1 MAKHEFGAQVGDLL
15 NLMIH
20 SLYSNKEIFLRE
32 LVSNASDAL
41 DKLNYLSLTNDE
53 YKSICDGWTPKIWLE
68 IDKDKKILSLSDN
81 GIGMDEAELI
91 ANLGT
96 IANSGTKGFLSKL
109 SGDAKK
115 DAQLIGQFGVGF
127 YSAFMVADKIE
138 VKSLKAGTDQAFL
151 WTSDTNGY
159 EIQKC
164 QKDSFGTQIILHLK
178 DDEYCESF
186 RIDGIIKK
194 YSNHISYPI
203 FMDMDEWVAPSQEE
217 KEAGKNEGHYE
228 SVNKQLNKASALWQL
243 NKASLKQSDYDE
255 FYKQI
260 SHDSAEPLMH
270 IHTKAEGKIEYTTLF
285 YIPSNEPFDLFRMDY
300 ESGVKL
306 YVKRVFITD
315 DAKELLPS
323 YLRFVRGIMD
333 VEDLPLNVSREI
345 LQENRILASV
355 KDQSVKKILSELE
368 KLQKSDFE
376 KYKKFFKLFGK
387 VLKEGLYGFASNKDE
402 ILKLCLFKSSL
413 NDELITLSQYKEK
426 MQENQKSIYYISGQN
441 ENLLKNSPL
450 LEGFKA
456 QNINVLI
463 CDEEIDTIVMP
474 MVSEFDGTSIK
485 NINSTSTDEELNTN
499 KDEKTAENTELNGI
513 LAKMKEILKDDVKDV
528 RISSRLADWPACIV
542 FDKNDPDFAM
552 QSMLKQMGHE
562 APKIKPILEINA
574 KHELFAKLKDNELM
588 LNDITSLLFDSA
600 RLALGM
606 NIEDAPQFCK
616 RLNKIMLKAL

>member
-41 DKLNYLSLTNDE
+41 DKLNYLSLTDDE
-53 YKSICDGWTPKIWLE
+53 YKKVCEGWVPRIELKV
-68 IDKDKKILSLSDN
+68 DKDKKLLSISDN
-81 GIGMDEAELI
+81 GIGMDEDELI

-96 IANSGTKGFLSKL
+96 IANSGTKGFLNKL

-138 VKSLKAGTDQAFL
+138 VKSLKAGTKQGYL
-151 WTSDTNGY
+151 WSSDTKGY
-159 EIQKC
+159 DISEYDK
-164 QKDSFGTQIILHLK
+164 KNFGTEITLHLK
-178 DDEYCESF
+178 DEEFSESF
-186 RIDGIIKK
+186 RIDSIIKK
-194 YSNHISYPI
+194 YSNHIPYPI
-203 FMDMDEWVAPSQEE
+203 FMDMDEWVAPSEDE
-217 KEAGKNEGHYE
+217 KKEGHYE
-228 SVNKQLNKASALWQL
+228 IVNKQLNKASALWQL
-243 NKASLKQSDYDE
+243 SKASLTQDDYNE

-260 SHDSAEPLMH
+260 SHDSSEPLMH

-285 YIPSNEPFDLFRMDY
+285 YVPSSEPFDLFRVDY

-323 YLRFVRGIMD
+323 YLRFVRGIID

-345 LQENRILASV
+345 LQENRILATV

-368 KLQKSDFE
+368 KLQNSDMQ
-376 KYKKFFKLFGK
+376 KYKKFFALFGK

-402 ILKLCLFKSSL
+402 ILKLCLFKSLL
-413 NDELITLSQYKEK
+413 NDELITLAQYKEQMK
-426 MQENQKSIYYISGQN
+426 SEQKSIYYISGQN
-441 ENLLKNSPL
+441 ESLLKSSPL
-450 LEGFKA
+450 LEGFKK
-456 QNINVLI
+456 QGINVLI

-485 NINSTSTDEELNTN
+485 SVNSTSTDDELSAN
-499 KDEKTAENTELNGI
+499 KDEKEPINTDINGI
-513 LAKMKEILKDDVKDV
+513 LAKMKEVLKDEVKDV
-528 RISSRLADWPACIV
+528 KISSRLADSPACII

-552 QSMLKQMGHE
+552 QAMLKQMGHE

-574 KHELFAKLKDNELM
+574 NHEIFTKLKDNELM
-588 LNDITSLLFDSA
+588 INDISKLLFDSA
-600 RLALGM
+600 RLAEGM
-606 NIEDAPQFCK
+606 SVDDPSEFCK

>member
-68 IDKDKKILSLSDN
+68 IDKEKKLLSISDN
-81 GIGMDEAELI
+81 GIGMDENELI
-91 ANLGT
+91 SNLGT

-127 YSAFMVADKIE
+127 YSAFMVASKIE
-138 VKSLKAGTDQAFL
+138 VKSLKAGTKQAYL
-151 WTSDTNGY
+151 WSSDTNGY
-159 EIQKC
+159 EIKEC
-164 QKDSFGTQIILHLK
+164 EKDGFGTQVILYLK
-178 DDEYCESF
+178 DDEFCENF

-194 YSNHISYPI
+194 YSNHIPYPI
-203 FMDMDEWVAPSQEE
+203 FMDMDEWVAPSGDE
-217 KEAGKNEGHYE
+217 KEGHYE

-243 NKASLKQSDYDE
+243 SKASLKDSDYNE
-255 FYKQI
+255 FYKQL
-260 SHDSAEPLMH
+260 SHDSTEPLMH

-285 YIPSNEPFDLFRMDY
+285 YIPSSEPFDLFRVDY

-355 KDQSVKKILSELE
+355 KEQSVKKILSELE
-368 KLQKSDFE
+368 KLQKNDFE

-474 MVSEFDGTSIK
+474 MVTEFDGVSIK
-485 NINSTSTDEELNTN
+485 SVNSTSADDELSQN
-499 KDEKTAENTELNGI
+499 KDEKKEENPDINGI
-513 LAKMKEILKDDVKDV
+513 LAKMKEVLKDDVKDV
-528 RISSRLADWPACIV
+528 RVSSRLADWPACLI

-552 QSMLKQMGHE
+552 QAMLKQMGHDG
-562 APKIKPILEINA
+562 PKIKPILEINA
-574 KHELFAKLKDNELM
+574 KHELFTKLKDNELM
-588 LNDITSLLFDSA
+588 LNDISKLLFDSA
-600 RLALGM
+600 RLVLGM
-606 NIEDAPQFCK
+606 DIDDAPEFCK

>member
-68 IDKDKKILSLSDN
+68 IDKEKKLLSISDN
-81 GIGMDEAELI
+81 GIGMDENELI
-91 ANLGT
+91 SNLGT

-127 YSAFMVADKIE
+127 YSAFMVASKIE
-138 VKSLKAGTDQAFL
+138 VKSLKAGTKQAYL

-159 EIQKC
+159 EIREC
-164 QKDSFGTQIILHLK
+164 EKDSFGTQVILHLK
-178 DDEYCESF
+178 DDEFCENF

-194 YSNHISYPI
+194 YSNHIPYPI
-203 FMDMDEWVAPSQEE
+203 FMDMDEWVAPSGDE
-217 KEAGKNEGHYE
+217 KEGHYE

-243 NKASLKQSDYDE
+243 SKASLKDSDYNE
-255 FYKQI
+255 FYKQL
-260 SHDSAEPLMH
+260 SHDSTEPLMH

-285 YIPSNEPFDLFRMDY
+285 YIPSTEPFDLFRVDY

-355 KDQSVKKILSELE
+355 KEQSVKKILSELE
-368 KLQKSDFE
+368 KLQKNDFE
-376 KYKKFFKLFGK
+376 KYKIFFKLFGK
-387 VLKEGLYGFASNKDE
+387 VLKEGLYGFSTNKDDL
-402 ILKLCLFKSSL
+402 LKLCLFKSSL

-474 MVSEFDGTSIK
+474 MVTEFDGVSIK
-485 NINSTSTDEELNTN
+485 SVNSTSADDELSQN
-499 KDEKTAENTELNGI
+499 KDEKKEENPDINGI
-513 LAKMKEILKDDVKDV
+513 LAKMKEVLKDDVKDV
-528 RISSRLADWPACIV
+528 RVSSRLADWPACLI

-552 QSMLKQMGHE
+552 QAMLKQMGHDG
-562 APKIKPILEINA
+562 PKIKPILEINA
-574 KHELFAKLKDNELM
+574 KHELFTKLKDNELM
-588 LNDITSLLFDSA
+588 LNDISKLLFDSA
-600 RLALGM
+600 RLVLGM
-606 NIEDAPQFCK
+606 DIDDAPEFCK

>member
-68 IDKDKKILSLSDN
+68 IDKEKKLLSISDN
-81 GIGMDEAELI
+81 GIGMDENELI
-91 ANLGT
+91 SNLGT

-127 YSAFMVADKIE
+127 YSAFMVASKIE
-138 VKSLKAGTDQAFL
+138 VKSLKAGTKQAYL
-151 WTSDTNGY
+151 WSSDTNGY
-159 EIQKC
+159 EIKEC
-164 QKDSFGTQIILHLK
+164 EKDGFGTQVILYLK
-178 DDEYCESF
+178 DDEFCENF
-186 RIDGIIKK
+186 RVDGIIKK
-194 YSNHISYPI
+194 YSNHIPYPI
-203 FMDMDEWVAPSQEE
+203 FMDMDEWVAPSGDE
-217 KEAGKNEGHYE
+217 KEGHYE

-243 NKASLKQSDYDE
+243 SKASLKDSDYNE
-255 FYKQI
+255 FYKQL
-260 SHDSAEPLMH
+260 SHDSTEPLMH

-285 YIPSNEPFDLFRMDY
+285 YIPSSEPFDLFRVDY

-323 YLRFVRGIMD
+323 YLRFVRGIID

-355 KDQSVKKILSELE
+355 KEQSVKKILSELE
-368 KLQKSDFE
+368 KLQKNDFE

-474 MVSEFDGTSIK
+474 MVTEFDGVSIK
-485 NINSTSTDEELNTN
+485 SVNSTSADDELNQN
-499 KDEKTAENTELNGI
+499 EKNEENPDINGI
-513 LAKMKEILKDDVKDV
+513 LAKMKEVLKDDVKDV
-528 RISSRLADWPACIV
+528 RISSRLADWPACLI

-552 QSMLKQMGHE
+552 QAMLKQMGHDG
-562 APKIKPILEINA
+562 PKVKPILEINA
-574 KHELFAKLKDNELM
+574 KHELFTKLKDNELM
-588 LNDITSLLFDSA
+588 LNDISKLLFDSA
-600 RLALGM
+600 RLVLGM
-606 NIEDAPQFCK
+606 DIEDAPEFCK

>member
-68 IDKDKKILSLSDN
+68 IDKEKKLLSISDN
-81 GIGMDEAELI
+81 GIGMDENELI
-91 ANLGT
+91 SNLGT

-127 YSAFMVADKIE
+127 YSAFMVASKIE
-138 VKSLKAGTDQAFL
+138 VKSLKAGTKQAYL
-151 WTSDTNGY
+151 WSSDTNGY
-159 EIQKC
+159 EIKEC
-164 QKDSFGTQIILHLK
+164 EKDGFGTQVILYLK
-178 DDEYCESF
+178 DDEFCENF

-194 YSNHISYPI
+194 YSNHIPYPI
-203 FMDMDEWVAPSQEE
+203 FMDMDEWVAPSGDE
-217 KEAGKNEGHYE
+217 KEGHYE

-243 NKASLKQSDYDE
+243 SKASLKDSDYNE
-255 FYKQI
+255 FYKQL
-260 SHDSAEPLMH
+260 SHDSTEPLMH

-285 YIPSNEPFDLFRMDY
+285 YIPSSEPFDLFRVDY

-323 YLRFVRGIMD
+323 YLRFVRGIID

-355 KDQSVKKILSELE
+355 KEQSVKKILSELE
-368 KLQKSDFE
+368 KLQKNDFE
-376 KYKKFFKLFGK
+376 KYKIFFKLFGK
-387 VLKEGLYGFASNKDE
+387 VLKEGLYGFSTNKDDL
-402 ILKLCLFKSSL
+402 LKLCLFKSSL

-474 MVSEFDGTSIK
+474 MVTEFDGVSIK
-485 NINSTSTDEELNTN
+485 SVNSTSADDELSQN
-499 KDEKTAENTELNGI
+499 EKNEENPDINGI
-513 LAKMKEILKDDVKDV
+513 LAKMKEVLKDDVKDV
-528 RISSRLADWPACIV
+528 RISSRLADWPACLI

-552 QSMLKQMGHE
+552 QAMLKQMGHDG
-562 APKIKPILEINA
+562 PKVKPILEINA
-574 KHELFAKLKDNELM
+574 KHELFTKLKDNELM
-588 LNDITSLLFDSA
+588 LNDISKLLFDSA
-600 RLALGM
+600 RLVLGM
-606 NIEDAPQFCK
+606 DIEDAPEFCK

>member
-68 IDKDKKILSLSDN
+68 IDKEKKLLSISDN
-81 GIGMDEAELI
+81 GIGMDENELI
-91 ANLGT
+91 SNLGT

-127 YSAFMVADKIE
+127 YSAFMVASKIE
-138 VKSLKAGTDQAFL
+138 VKSLKAGTKQAYL
-151 WTSDTNGY
+151 WSSDTNGY
-159 EIQKC
+159 EIKEC
-164 QKDSFGTQIILHLK
+164 EKDGFGTQVILYLK
-178 DDEYCESF
+178 DDEFCENF
-186 RIDGIIKK
+186 RVDGIIKK
-194 YSNHISYPI
+194 YSNHIPYPI
-203 FMDMDEWVAPSQEE
+203 FMDMDEWVAPSGDE
-217 KEAGKNEGHYE
+217 KEGHYE

-243 NKASLKQSDYDE
+243 SKASLKDSDYNE
-255 FYKQI
+255 FYKQL
-260 SHDSAEPLMH
+260 SHDSTEPLMH

-285 YIPSNEPFDLFRMDY
+285 YIPSSEPFDLFRVDY

-323 YLRFVRGIMD
+323 YLRFVRGIID

-355 KDQSVKKILSELE
+355 KEQSVKKILSELE
-368 KLQKSDFE
+368 KLQKNDFE

-474 MVSEFDGTSIK
+474 MVTEFDGVSIK
-485 NINSTSTDEELNTN
+485 SVNSTSADDELSQN
-499 KDEKTAENTELNGI
+499 EKNEENPDINGI
-513 LAKMKEILKDDVKDV
+513 LAKMKEVLKDDVKDV
-528 RISSRLADWPACIV
+528 RISSRLADWPACLI

-552 QSMLKQMGHE
+552 QAMLKQMGHDG
-562 APKIKPILEINA
+562 PKVKPILEINA
-574 KHELFAKLKDNELM
+574 KHELFTKLKDNELM
-588 LNDITSLLFDSA
+588 LNDISKLLFDSA
-600 RLALGM
+600 RLVLGM
-606 NIEDAPQFCK
+606 DIEDAPEFCK

>member
-68 IDKDKKILSLSDN
+68 LDKDKKILSLSDN

-138 VKSLKAGTDQAFL
+138 VKSLKAGTNQAFL

-159 EIQKC
+159 EISKC

-203 FMDMDEWVAPSQEE
+203 FMDMDEWVVPSQEE

-485 NINSTSTDEELNTN
+485 NINSTSTDEELSTN
-499 KDEKTAENTELNGI
+499 KDEKTTENTELNGI

-542 FDKNDPDFAM
+542 FDKHDPDFAM

-574 KHELFAKLKDNELM
+574 KHELFAKLKDNELL
-588 LNDITSLLFDSA
+588 LNDVTSLLFDSA

>member
-68 IDKDKKILSLSDN
+68 IDKEKKLLSISDN
-81 GIGMDEAELI
+81 GIGMDENELI
-91 ANLGT
+91 SNLGT

-127 YSAFMVADKIE
+127 YSAFMVASKIE
-138 VKSLKAGTDQAFL
+138 VKSLKAGTKQAYL

-159 EIQKC
+159 EIREC
-164 QKDSFGTQIILHLK
+164 EKDSFGTQVILHLK
-178 DDEYCESF
+178 DDEFCENF

-194 YSNHISYPI
+194 YSNHIPYPI
-203 FMDMDEWVAPSQEE
+203 FMDMDEWVAPSGDE
-217 KEAGKNEGHYE
+217 KEGHYE

-243 NKASLKQSDYDE
+243 SKASLKDSDYNE
-255 FYKQI
+255 FYKQL
-260 SHDSAEPLMH
+260 SHDSTEPLMH

-285 YIPSNEPFDLFRMDY
+285 YIPSTEPFDLFRVDY

-355 KDQSVKKILSELE
+355 KEQSVKKILSELE
-368 KLQKSDFE
+368 KLQKNDFE
-376 KYKKFFKLFGK
+376 KYKIFFKLFGK
-387 VLKEGLYGFASNKDE
+387 VLKEGLYGFSTNKDDL
-402 ILKLCLFKSSL
+402 LKLCLFKSSL
-413 NDELITLSQYKEK
+413 NNELITFSQYKEN

-474 MVSEFDGTSIK
+474 MVTEFDGVSIK
-485 NINSTSTDEELNTN
+485 SVNSTSTDDELSQN
-499 KDEKTAENTELNGI
+499 KDEKNEENPDINDI
-513 LAKMKEILKDDVKDV
+513 LVKMKEVLKDDVKDV
-528 RISSRLADWPACIV
+528 RVSSRLADWPACLI

-552 QSMLKQMGHE
+552 QAMLKQMGHDG
-562 APKIKPILEINA
+562 PKVKPILEINA
-574 KHELFAKLKDNELM
+574 KHELFTKLKDNELM
-588 LNDITSLLFDSA
+588 LNDISKLLFDSA
-600 RLALGM
+600 RLVLGM
-606 NIEDAPQFCK
+606 DIDDAPEFCK